1 MVKKLK
7 KIINNN
13 LKHKIN
19 LKKNI
24 EQHQLHL
31 IKNNYNIKVIILQS
45 NCNQMFKIIH
55 ILHIQ
60 KN

>member
-13 LKHKIN
+13 LKLKIN

-45 NCNQMFKIIH
+45 NCNQMYKIIL
-55 ILHIQ
+55 ILLIQ
-60 KN
+60 KS

>member
-13 LKHKIN
+13 LKLKIN

-31 IKNNYNIKVIILQS
+31 IKNNYNIKVIILQF